1 MKLAM
6 TVKFINGT
14 STDVEAIFVDFIMFE
29 KQTDKSVM
37 KLEHAMELTDLA
49 WLAWHAE
56 TRNKNTTL
64 KFDPEWVSTVE
75 SVEVRDTPKAEN

>member
-6 TVKFINGT
+6 TVKFINGET
-14 STDVEAIFVDFIMFE
+14 AEVEAVFVDFIMFE
-29 KQTDKSVM
+29 KHKDKSVM

-56 TRNKNTTL
+56 TRNKHTTL

-75 SVEVRDTPKAEN
+75 SVEVRESPKAEN